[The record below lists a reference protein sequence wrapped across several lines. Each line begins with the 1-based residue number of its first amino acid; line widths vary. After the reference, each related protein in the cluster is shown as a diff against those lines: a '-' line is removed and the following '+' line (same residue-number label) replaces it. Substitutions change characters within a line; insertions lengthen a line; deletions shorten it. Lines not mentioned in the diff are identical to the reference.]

1 MVIKVKSITP
11 LIVSLPKNEVT
22 TYKSKHV
29 EDLYVENYKLLMKEM
44 KEDLSKWRDINGLEK
59 INIVKMSVLP
69 KMIIGLMQF
78 LLESQQDFL

>member
-1 MVIKVKSITP
+1 MKWLGIN
-11 LIVSLPKNEVT
+11 LI
-22 TYKSKHV
+22 KHV
-29 EDLYVENYKLLMKEM
+29 EDLYVGNYKLLMKEM
-44 KEDLSKWRDINGLEK
+44 KEDLSKWKDINGLEK

>member
-1 MVIKVKSITP
+1 MKWLRIN
-11 LIVSLPKNEVT
+11 LI
-22 TYKSKHV
+22 KHV
-29 EDLYVENYKLLMKEM
+29 EDLHVGNYKLLMKEM

>member
-1 MVIKVKSITP
+1 
-11 LIVSLPKNEVT
+11 
-22 TYKSKHV
+22 
-29 EDLYVENYKLLMKEM
+29 MKEM